1 MAPSTSE
8 PITPRPRPIK
18 GMRSPN
24 EDDDSDTEMVT
35 IPALLSSS
43 SMQEEVPVSSPIT
56 PATSSAGRRM
66 STAKRTRLSLSQSWK
81 EKIVRKKEL
90 NIKRRKILQEVE
102 HSSDSEMPVE
112 TVVELPVLET
122 KEATDAK
129 ISSTKQKI
137 AEIEATITVW
147 QQGCVQALNDLQQL
161 QGVESMESLLAMLQI
176 PHDLVDFDSENQ
188 EFLDPD

>member
-1 MAPSTSE
+1 
-8 PITPRPRPIK
+8 
-18 GMRSPN
+18 
-24 EDDDSDTEMVT
+24 
-35 IPALLSSS
+35 
-43 SMQEEVPVSSPIT
+43 
-56 PATSSAGRRM
+56 
-66 STAKRTRLSLSQSWK
+66 
-81 EKIVRKKEL
+81 
-90 NIKRRKILQEVE
+90 
-102 HSSDSEMPVE
+102 MPVE

>member
-1 MAPSTSE
+1 
-8 PITPRPRPIK
+8 
-18 GMRSPN
+18 
-24 EDDDSDTEMVT
+24 
-35 IPALLSSS
+35 
-43 SMQEEVPVSSPIT
+43 
-56 PATSSAGRRM
+56 M

-112 TVVELPVLET
+112 TAAELPLLET